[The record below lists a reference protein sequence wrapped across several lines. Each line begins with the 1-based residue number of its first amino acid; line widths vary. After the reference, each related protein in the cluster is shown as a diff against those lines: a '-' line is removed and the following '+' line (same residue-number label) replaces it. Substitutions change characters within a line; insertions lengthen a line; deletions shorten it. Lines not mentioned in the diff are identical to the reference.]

1 MVAHMV
7 TCRYCKTKFDINK
20 EEFVQPVPRYYYH
33 KLCYEKKMSGEEQK
47 LVNEEDTFFQVLK
60 KYIPDYNY
68 IQSKK
73 LADSY
78 IKKYNFSWIG
88 MAFTLEYYYGICG
101 NSTKGAKDT
110 IGIIPYVYEQAKK
123 YNDKVI
129 KYSKEP
135 IEQNI
140 KFNETVKEYTIESP
154 TVINPLPHLFFE
166 DDEGDN

>member
-1 MVAHMV
+1 
-7 TCRYCKTKFDINK
+7 
-20 EEFVQPVPRYYYH
+20 
-33 KLCYEKKMSGEEQK
+33 
-47 LVNEEDTFFQVLK
+47 
-60 KYIPDYNY
+60 
-68 IQSKK
+68 
-73 LADSY
+73 
-78 IKKYNFSWIG
+78 

-135 IEQNI
+135 VEQNI